1 MPTKVKLG
9 PSFNIKDKK
18 LCPLLKEISQRK
30 FTKDLAFR
38 ADDGVVGAHRLIL
51 AAQSKFMR

>member
-1 MPTKVKLG
+1 MPTTVKIG
-9 PSFNIKDKK
+9 PSFDLTEKK

-30 FTKDLAFR
+30 FTKDLAFI